1 MEKRLNQFDKI
12 VSDFIGDSGMAFSV
26 IDNINIYRG
35 TVTHFR
41 IFKKLGPKMWNFTGR
56 YLFKPHL
63 DNIDPALFANR
74 EMWMDP
80 QKPLNR
86 VTVEDVLI
94 GKVFNNSPL
103 IFIFISIA
111 QNKDNIVL

>member
-1 MEKRLNQFDKI
+1 
-12 VSDFIGDSGMAFSV
+12 
-26 IDNINIYRG
+26 
-35 TVTHFR
+35 
-41 IFKKLGPKMWNFTGR
+41 MWNFTGR

-86 VTVEDVLI
+86 VTVEDVLTLE
-94 GKVFNNSPL
+94 GLGDFCNV
-103 IFIFISIA
+103 
-111 QNKDNIVL
+111 KD